1 MDGRLTQEGCRD
13 RRPCAFA
20 RHARARPQR
29 GFVPSL
35 TSAPRTVPGPRWGKQ
50 SLQER
55 EGMRDVWG
63 GFEHPRWEYRDAL
76 TKPEVRHGVRPR
88 VLETLLGH
96 VIRM

>member
-50 SLQER
+50 SLQ
-55 EGMRDVWG
+55 VVSG
-63 GFEHPRWEYRDAL
+63 GGEYRDAL

-96 VIRM
+96 VIWM